1 MPMALLVGCSNEHT
15 SRRSRCRQHFV
26 SVSDKID
33 FAPRSGKHIQRVR
46 AMHARMTCHIPA
58 TGHACDRT
66 LNEVAPATDPVLVGA
81 MIRAYRWRDLLES
94 GAAKSVEWISRTEH
108 VNASYLAKLLSL
120 AYLAP
125 DLTDEILNGTQP
137 PHLMLKNIRELEI
150 PLDWQAQ
157 RRLFARFR
165 A

>member
-1 MPMALLVGCSNEHT
+1 LYNACA
-15 SRRSRCRQHFV
+15 
-26 SVSDKID
+26 K
-33 FAPRSGKHIQRVR
+33 PRSAR
-46 AMHARMTCHIPA
+46 AH
-58 TGHACDRT
+58 
-66 LNEVAPATDPVLVGA
+66 
-81 MIRAYRWRDLLES
+81 RWRDLLES
-94 GAAKSVEWISRTEH
+94 GAAKSVKWISRTEH

-120 AYLAP
+120 AYIAP

-137 PHLMLKNIRELEI
+137 RQLMLKHIRGLDI

>member
-1 MPMALLVGCSNEHT
+1 MQILTCDGTSNEAAT
-15 SRRSRCRQHFV
+15 
-26 SVSDKID
+26 
-33 FAPRSGKHIQRVR
+33 AP
-46 AMHARMTCHIPA
+46 
-58 TGHACDRT
+58 
-66 LNEVAPATDPVLVGA
+66 DPVLVGA

-137 PHLMLKNIRELEI
+137 RQLMLKHIRELDI